1 VEVLNLESN
10 IYVIF
15 LAQLSVTI
23 GIMLAYLLGL
33 FANWRVL
40 AILGKILVIYL
51 AKFLLIDKL
60 NS

>member
-51 AKFLLIDKL
+51 AFC
-60 NS
+60 